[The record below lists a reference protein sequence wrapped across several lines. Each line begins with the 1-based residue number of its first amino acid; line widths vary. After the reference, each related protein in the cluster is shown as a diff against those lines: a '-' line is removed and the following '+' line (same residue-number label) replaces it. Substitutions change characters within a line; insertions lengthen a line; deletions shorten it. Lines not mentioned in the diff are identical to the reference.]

1 MKAIRVHRPGDASSL
16 ELDDIAVP
24 EPKPGE
30 ARVRVEKAG
39 LNFIDIYQRSG
50 LYKLPL
56 PATLGMEGAGI
67 VDAVGEGVTD
77 VQVGTRVAW
86 AMQLGAYAEYA
97 VVPAWKLAPLP
108 DDINLEVGA
117 ALMLQGMT
125 AHYLAKSTFALK
137 PGHTALVHAA
147 AGGVGLLLVQIAKR
161 LGATVIATVGSEE
174 KALLARGA
182 GADEVINYNE
192 LDFESTTKDLAPDGL
207 EVVYDSV
214 GKTTFLKGLNLLKPR
229 GTMVLYGAS
238 SGPVEPLDLQ
248 ILNQKGSLF
257 VTRPSLGHYTLTRDE
272 ILWRAGE
279 LFAWLKDGLELRIDR
294 SFPLEAVSEAH
305 RYMEGRQT
313 KGKVVL
319 SV

>member
-16 ELDDIAVP
+16 QLDDIAVP

-30 ARVRVEKAG
+30 ARVRVSHAG

-56 PATLGMEGAGI
+56 PATLGMEGAGV

-77 VQVGTRVAW
+77 VQVGARVAW
-86 AMQLGAYAEYA
+86 AMQLGSYAEFA
-97 VVPAWKLAPLP
+97 MVPAWKLAPLP
-108 DDINLEVGA
+108 DGISLEMGA

-125 AHYLAKSTFALK
+125 AHYLAKSTFVLK

-174 KALLARGA
+174 KAALARDA
-182 GADEVINYNE
+182 GADHVVLYNE
-192 LDFESTTKDLAPDGL
+192 TDFESAVKDLAPNGL

-229 GTMVLYGAS
+229 GTMVLYGAA
-238 SGPVEPLDLQ
+238 SGPVEALDLQ
-248 ILNQKGSLF
+248 VLNQKGSLF
-257 VTRPSLGHYTLTRDE
+257 VTRPSLGHYTLSRDE

-279 LFAWLKDGLELRIDR
+279 LFAWLREGLELRIDR
-294 SFPLEAVSEAH
+294 SFALEDVSQAH
-305 RYMEGRQT
+305 RYMESRQT